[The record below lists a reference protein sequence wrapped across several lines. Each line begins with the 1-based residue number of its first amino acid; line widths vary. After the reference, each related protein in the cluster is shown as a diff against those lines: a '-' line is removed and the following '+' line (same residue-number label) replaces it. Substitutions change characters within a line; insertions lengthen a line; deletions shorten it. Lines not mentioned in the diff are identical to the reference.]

1 MKQEGPG
8 KILAWMATGAAVLAA
23 GALLGSAAGRRRRS
37 GSEAPSGRPGGDLQD
52 LADRPVLQSAVAE
65 SLAAARRLDSLA
77 ETVAALEARVD
88 NVERTAPAGCVEAIW
103 KRVSELEKV
112 VEQIQAQRREAPS
125 LDVLAAQAVEHI
137 APRIQALEA
146 RVDEHHAAIQNLQ
159 AQASQ
164 TEANLQRMITAVEKL
179 ADQVS
184 RVLPAAAAI
193 RMEPRKEENPALMS
207 GAAPQGETAA
217 ERAAPVRWKSLA
229 LAAAIALGL
238 SISWTA
244 DGKAMPRATPGLAQA
259 GLQSGMA
266 FRGQGAPSG
275 SKCRAGE
282 TNRKRPCLMPCGVLR
297 RLGVGGADL
306 LLDSRDDRWK
316 SL

>member
-1 MKQEGPG
+1 MKEEGPG
-8 KILAWMATGAAVLAA
+8 KILAWMAAGAAVLAA

-37 GSEAPSGRPGGDLQD
+37 GSEALSGRPVGDLED
-52 LADRPVLQSAVAE
+52 LVDRPVLQSAVAE
-65 SLAAARRLDSLA
+65 SLAAARRLESLA

-88 NVERTAPAGCVEAIW
+88 NVERTAPAGRVEAIW
-103 KRVSELEKV
+103 KRVAELEKV
-112 VEQIQAQRREAPS
+112 VEQIQAQRSEAPS
-125 LDVLAAQAVEHI
+125 LDALAAQAVEHI

-146 RVDEHHAAIQNLQ
+146 RVDEHHAAIQSLQ

-193 RMEPRKEENPALMS
+193 RMEPGKEENPAPTS
-207 GAAPQGETAA
+207 GAALQGEARA

-244 DGKAMPRATPGLAQA
+244 DGKAIPRAAPGLAEPGCGA
-259 GLQSGMA
+259 GGFSWE
-266 FRGQGAPSG
+266 RGPSAE
-275 SKCRAGE
+275 SRRRMRK
-282 TNRKRPCLMPCGVLR
+282 TSWKRPCLVPCGVFR
-297 RLGVGGADL
+297 RLGVRGTDL
-306 LLDSRDDRWK
+306 LLDGRDDRWK